1 MNIVFKKI
9 KIIDTNSPYND
20 LVKDI
25 LISNGIITKIEDNI
39 HLTADKI
46 IEPNNLFISPGW
58 VDIFSNFCDP
68 GFEYKET
75 LTSGANAAN
84 LGGYTTVFT
93 LPNTKPSIT
102 TKTQVEY
109 IKNASEKLPIHIHPL
124 GAVTKNVEGNELAEM
139 YDMQQSGAIAFTDGL
154 HPIQQPELLLKA
166 LQYVKATNAVIIQLP
181 ILTAI
186 SKYGLINEG
195 IHSTQMGL
203 PGMPDIS
210 EHIIIQRDI
219 EILRYTNSQLH
230 ITGIS
235 TAKSIDLIRA
245 AKAEGLNIT
254 CSVTPYHLFFCDED
268 IVNYNTNLKVNPPLR
283 TQADKLALQAAVLD
297 ETIDCIASHHFPE
310 DWDNKACE
318 FQYAAFGMIG
328 LQTTYTAIQTILPAL
343 SNNALVNLLSNNAR
357 NIFNLPNA
365 SIIEGATA
373 ELTVF
378 SKTEN
383 TILTETSNKSKS
395 FNTPFINIQL
405 QGKIFATFVKQNL
418 FVH

>member
-186 SKYGLINEG
+186 SKYLHCLIPNPV
-195 IHSTQMGL
+195 L
-203 PGMPDIS
+203 
-210 EHIIIQRDI
+210 
-219 EILRYTNSQLH
+219 L
-230 ITGIS
+230 
-235 TAKSIDLIRA
+235 
-245 AKAEGLNIT
+245 
-254 CSVTPYHLFFCDED
+254 
-268 IVNYNTNLKVNPPLR
+268 LKH
-283 TQADKLALQAAVLD
+283 K
-297 ETIDCIASHHFPE
+297 
-310 DWDNKACE
+310 
-318 FQYAAFGMIG
+318 
-328 LQTTYTAIQTILPAL
+328 
-343 SNNALVNLLSNNAR
+343 
-357 NIFNLPNA
+357 
-365 SIIEGATA
+365 
-373 ELTVF
+373 
-378 SKTEN
+378 
-383 TILTETSNKSKS
+383 
-395 FNTPFINIQL
+395 
-405 QGKIFATFVKQNL
+405 
-418 FVH
+418 